1 MGCDLCVY
9 VPDNGEHDCAMA
21 YSSFNRVRDK
31 IVFAYLE
38 LMGKGDEVK
47 VNDGEAFT
55 MMVGVTPESTF
66 EKVSEAL
73 YKLNTEEADSLKVLW
88 EHSDCDGTYWWE
100 DCENIASAIRKVLP
114 LLKQEEVDTGQIEAL
129 LETFSRAVEV
139 EGFVEVL

>member
-21 YSSFNRVRDK
+21 YSSFNRVRDN

>member
-9 VPDNGEHDCAMA
+9 VPDNGRHDCAMS
-21 YSSFNRVRDK
+21 YSSFNRVRNN

-66 EKVSEAL
+66 KKVSEAL
-73 YKLNTEEADSLKVLW
+73 DKLNTAEAESLKVLW
-88 EHSDCDGTYWWE
+88 EHSDCDGSYWWE

-114 LLKQEEVDTGQIEAL
+114 LLKQEGISTAQIEGL
-129 LETFSRAVEV
+129 LETFSRAVEC

>member
-21 YSSFNRVRDK
+21 YSSFNRVRNN

-73 YKLNTEEADSLKVLW
+73 YKLNTAEAESLKVFW
-88 EHSDCDGTYWWE
+88 EHSDCDGSYWWE

-114 LLKQEEVDTGQIEAL
+114 LLKQEEIDTGQIEAL
-129 LETFSRAVEV
+129 LETFSRAVEC